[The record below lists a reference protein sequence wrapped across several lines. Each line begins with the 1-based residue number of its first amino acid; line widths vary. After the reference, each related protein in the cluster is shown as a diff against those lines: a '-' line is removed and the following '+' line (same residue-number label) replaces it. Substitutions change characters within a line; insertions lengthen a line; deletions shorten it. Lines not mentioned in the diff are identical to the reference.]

1 MLKVKR
7 EHPTSNIQHP
17 ITRGRFVPSVS
28 TKKEISTGLMA
39 GEIPLTSPWIMEVR
53 SIEIIVK
60 TLNDAKVKYLIVG
73 GVAVVAHGYERFT
86 KDLDLVISLERKN
99 IIRGLR
105 ALMAI
110 GYQMR
115 IPVTPEQFADPALRE
130 QWRREKNMVVLQLWS
145 DTHRRTPIDVFVYE
159 PFDFAKELARARR
172 EPVFGKESA
181 AIVSYKTLLDLK
193 KSAGRSQDLLDVEKL
208 RKLNPHRKKS

>member
-1 MLKVKR
+1 
-7 EHPTSNIQHP
+7 
-17 ITRGRFVPSVS
+17 
-28 TKKEISTGLMA
+28 
-39 GEIPLTSPWIMEVR
+39 MEVR
-53 SIEIIVK
+53 SIETIVK
-60 TLNDAKVKYLIVG
+60 TLNAAKVKYLIVG

-86 KDLDLVISLERKN
+86 RDLDLVIGLERKN
-99 IIRGLR
+99 ILRGLR

-145 DTHRRTPIDVFVYE
+145 GVHRRTPIDVFVYE
-159 PFDFAKELARARR
+159 PFDFAQELGRALRV
-172 EPVFGKESA
+172 PVFGRQSA
-181 AIVSYKTLLDLK
+181 AIVSYDTLLALK

-208 RKLNPHRKKS
+208 RKLNRHRKKT

>member
-1 MLKVKR
+1 
-7 EHPTSNIQHP
+7 
-17 ITRGRFVPSVS
+17 
-28 TKKEISTGLMA
+28 
-39 GEIPLTSPWIMEVR
+39 MEVR
-53 SIEIIVK
+53 SIETIVK
-60 TLNDAKVKYLIVG
+60 ALNDAKVKYLIVG

-86 KDLDLVISLERKN
+86 KDLDLVIGLERKN

-145 DTHRRTPIDVFVYE
+145 DVHRRTPVDVFVYE
-159 PFDFAKELARARR
+159 PFDFAKELARALRV
-172 EPVFGKESA
+172 PVFGKESA
-181 AIVSYKTLLDLK
+181 AIVSYDTLLDLK

-208 RKLNPHRKKS
+208 CKLNLHRKKP

>member
-1 MLKVKR
+1 
-7 EHPTSNIQHP
+7 
-17 ITRGRFVPSVS
+17 
-28 TKKEISTGLMA
+28 
-39 GEIPLTSPWIMEVR
+39 MEVH
-53 SIEIIVK
+53 SIETIVRA
-60 TLNDAKVKYLIVG
+60 LNGAKVKYLIVG

-86 KDLDLVISLERKN
+86 KDLDLVIGLERKN

-145 DTHRRTPIDVFVYE
+145 DAHRRTPIDVFVYE
-159 PFDFAKELARARR
+159 PFDFAKELARALRV
-172 EPVFGKESA
+172 PVFGKQSV
-181 AIVSYKTLLDLK
+181 AIVSYETLLDLK

-208 RKLNPHRKKS
+208 RKLNLHRKKP